1 MLDLP
6 GVVLFVSV
14 KLKSSY
20 SQGDGLEKQWECLK
34 KHGGDFR
41 LNLAV
46 KNELEQ
52 DEDGAKKRPCCLP
65 TVVTTVSVTSFSGT
79 LHKDGLSAENDVFD
93 HRPLTGP
100 L

>member
-52 DEDGAKKRPCCLP
+52 DEDGAKKKALLP
-65 TVVTTVSVTSFSGT
+65 ANGCGYSFCYLILRDTSQGWTFCR
-79 LHKDGLSAENDVFD
+79 K
-93 HRPLTGP
+93 
-100 L
+100 